1 MQFETRAIHAGQ
13 EPDPTT
19 GAVVPPIYQ
28 TSTYKQDGVGG
39 LRGGYEYSRSGNPTR
54 TALEECLASLEGGR
68 RGLAF
73 ASGLAAEDTL
83 IRTLCGPGDHVVI
96 PGDAY
101 GGTYRLFAKVQE
113 RWGLDFTPS
122 GGHDVDAFRAAMQ
135 PGRTKVI
142 WVETPTNPLLG
153 IVDIAAIAQL
163 AHDAGALLVVDN
175 TFASPYLQQPLAL
188 GADVVVHSTTKYMGG
203 HSDVVGGA
211 LVLADSELG
220 EQVAYNQNAM
230 GSIAGPFDSWLV
242 LRGIKTLGVRMD
254 RHSAN
259 AERIVEMLTAH
270 PKVAEVLYP
279 GTAGSPRA
287 RHRGEADEVVRRHGV
302 LPGRGRRGRGHRDLQ
317 PGRAVHPRRVARRRR
332 VADRAPR
339 PDDPRVGRRL
349 AAGGAGRPGPALG
362 GHRGR
367 RRPARGPA
375 PGPGVTSQ
383 VVCVDFGST
392 FTKAALV
399 DLDAG
404 ALLATASSPTTIG
417 SDVMDGYD
425 VCRAALSVPASV
437 PAVACSSAGGG
448 LRLAVVGYE
457 RAITAEAGYRVAL
470 SAGARVVHVASDR
483 LDDAAV
489 AALLGGPARTW
500 CCSSVGRMVAT
511 RRSCC
516 TTRAGSRG
524 LR

>member
-122 GGHDVDAFRAAMQ
+122 GGHDVDAFRAVLQA
-135 PGRTKVI
+135 GRTKVI
-142 WVETPTNPLLG
+142 WVESPTNPLMG
-153 IVDIAAIAQL
+153 IVDIAAIAEL
-163 AHDAGALLVVDN
+163 AHDAGALLVIDN

-230 GSIAGPFDSWLV
+230 GSIAGPFDCWLV

-270 PKVAEVLYP
+270 PKVVEVLYP
-279 GTAGSPRA
+279 GLPDHPGHDIAVKQMRSFGGMVSFRVAGGEDEAIAICNRAELFTLGESLGGVESLIEHPGRMTHASVAGSPLEVPGDLVRLSV
-287 RHRGEADEVVRRHGV
+287 GIEAVD
-302 LPGRGRRGRGHRDLQ
+302 DLLEDLHQ
-317 PGRAVHPRRVARRRR
+317 
-332 VADRAPR
+332 
-339 PDDPRVGRRL
+339 
-349 AAGGAGRPGPALG
+349 ALG
-362 GHRGR
+362 
-367 RRPARGPA
+367 
-375 PGPGVTSQ
+375 
-383 VVCVDFGST
+383 
-392 FTKAALV
+392 
-399 DLDAG
+399 
-404 ALLATASSPTTIG
+404 
-417 SDVMDGYD
+417 
-425 VCRAALSVPASV
+425 
-437 PAVACSSAGGG
+437 
-448 LRLAVVGYE
+448 
-457 RAITAEAGYRVAL
+457 
-470 SAGARVVHVASDR
+470 
-483 LDDAAV
+483 
-489 AALLGGPARTW
+489 
-500 CCSSVGRMVAT
+500 
-511 RRSCC
+511 
-516 TTRAGSRG
+516 
-524 LR
+524 

>member
-1 MQFETRAIHAGQ
+1 MSGFNTRAIHAGQ
-13 EPDPTT
+13 EPDPVT
-19 GAVVPPIYQ
+19 GAVVVPVHL

-39 LRGGYEYSRSGNPTR
+39 LRGGYEYSRSANPTR

-122 GGHDVDAFRAAMQ
+122 GGHDADAFRAALQ

-142 WVETPTNPLLG
+142 WVESPTNPLMG
-153 IVDIAAIAQL
+153 IVDIAAVAQL
-163 AHDAGALLVVDN
+163 AHDAGALLVIDN

-211 LVLADSELG
+211 LVLADGELG

-270 PKVAEVLYP
+270 PKVVEVLYP
-279 GTAGSPRA
+279 G
-287 RHRGEADEVVRRHGV
+287 
-302 LPGRGRRGRGHRDLQ
+302 LPDHPGHDI
-317 PGRAVHPRRVARRRR
+317 AVKQMKSFGGMVSFR
-332 VADRAPR
+332 VADEDEAIAICNRAELFTLGESLGGVESLIEHPGR
-339 PDDPRVGRRL
+339 MTHASVAGSALEVPGDLVRLSVGIEAVDDL
-349 AAGGAGRPGPALG
+349 LEDLHQALG
-362 GHRGR
+362 
-367 RRPARGPA
+367 
-375 PGPGVTSQ
+375 
-383 VVCVDFGST
+383 
-392 FTKAALV
+392 
-399 DLDAG
+399 
-404 ALLATASSPTTIG
+404 
-417 SDVMDGYD
+417 
-425 VCRAALSVPASV
+425 
-437 PAVACSSAGGG
+437 
-448 LRLAVVGYE
+448 
-457 RAITAEAGYRVAL
+457 
-470 SAGARVVHVASDR
+470 
-483 LDDAAV
+483 
-489 AALLGGPARTW
+489 
-500 CCSSVGRMVAT
+500 
-511 RRSCC
+511 
-516 TTRAGSRG
+516 
-524 LR
+524 